1 MGLKELAGRGW
12 IQAEPPRFDDEESVV
27 ALVNG
32 EPVRAGFERT
42 ESPLEDTPS
51 RIHRAFRSG
60 RYDLEVRLETT
71 SDMAM
76 EGFVRVERA
85 DGYEKT

>member
-1 MGLKELAGRGW
+1 MALSDLDGQGW
-12 IQAEPPRFDDEESVV
+12 VRAEPPRLDDEETVV
-27 ALVNG
+27 AVVDG
-32 EPVRAGFERT
+32 EPVKAGFERK
-42 ESPLEDTPS
+42 ESPVEDSPS
-51 RIHRAFRSG
+51 RIHRVFRSG

-85 DGYEKT
+85 DGY